1 MSRLLTVILPV
12 PGLSH
17 TRAVASLR
25 RPVPYQRCTSA
36 MILVLVSVWIR
47 MWRRRLQ
54 RQRLGLLGRVRML
67 GPGVDLELGEHVPAE
82 GVLGEHARHR
92 LLDHAL
98 GLTVADVGGGA
109 ADHMS

>member
-36 MILVLVSVWIR
+36 MVLVLVSLWMR
-47 MWRRRLQ
+47 RRRLQ

-67 GPGVDLELGEHVPAE
+67 GPGIDLQLGEHVAAE

-92 LLDHAL
+92 LLDQAL
-98 GLTVADVGGGA
+98 GLALAHG
-109 ADHMS
+109 